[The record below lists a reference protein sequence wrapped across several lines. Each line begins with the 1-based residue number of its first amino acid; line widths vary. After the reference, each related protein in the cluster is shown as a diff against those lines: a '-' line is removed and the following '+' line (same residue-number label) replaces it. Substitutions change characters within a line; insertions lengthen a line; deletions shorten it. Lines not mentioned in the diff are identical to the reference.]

1 MNNHYRFERLK
12 KSELGSDESRHDIY
26 ASMVRSTLSGGFIR
40 AFASLAELQ
49 PHLTSDHYFIAHR
62 LVASK
67 GRKVIFKGGLYKAER
82 ADLLDFLDDAVVSGD
97 LRELL
102 MMPVEPHPGRHV
114 IYIADD
120 VFYLYAADGS

>member
-12 KSELGSDESRHDIY
+12 KSELSSDESRQGIY

-40 AFASLAELQ
+40 AFESVADLR
-49 PHLTSDHYFIAHR
+49 PHLSRDHYYIAHR

-67 GRKVIFKGGLYKAER
+67 GRKAIFKGGLYKAER

-102 MMPVEPHPGRHV
+102 MMSVEPHPGRHV

-120 VFYLYAADGS
+120 VFYLYAADEN